1 MLLPEN
7 IDSIKKENFKHT
19 IHSLNISFTNK
30 KRISINKMMMSN
42 YVKSKKTKGLQLAK
56 LSYDDNSQDVELLAG
71 MPIMARKNS
80 KSLNIFNNETFR
92 IKEIRKKTDIIL
104 VEDEDRCQEIPIKD
118 FQHLFYIA
126 FCITV
131 HKSQGCTFD
140 DEYTIHEFDRYD
152 NRLKYVALS
161 RATDIK
167 HINIV

>member
-1 MLLPEN
+1 MLLPNN
-7 IDSIKKENFKHT
+7 IDKIKKEDFKHT

-42 YVKSKKTKGLQLAK
+42 YVKAKKTKGLQLSK
-56 LSYDDNSQDVELLAG
+56 LSYDDNSQDVEILAG

-92 IKEIRKKTDIIL
+92 IKEIRKKSDII
-104 VEDEDRCQEIPIKD
+104 VIEDEDRCQEIPIKD

-126 FCITV
+126 FCITC

-140 DEYTIHEFDRYD
+140 ENYTIHEFDRYD

-161 RATDIK
+161 RAVNINL
-167 HINIV
+167 INIV